1 MNHTGTALAGVTA
14 DMRTSQTKCFSE
26 ECYKKRIVCNVM
38 AYRLA
43 IYLH

>member
-1 MNHTGTALAGVTA
+1 MDHTGAALAGVTA
-14 DMRTSQTKCFSE
+14 DMRTSQAKCFSQE
-26 ECYKKRIVCNVM
+26 RYKKRVICNVM